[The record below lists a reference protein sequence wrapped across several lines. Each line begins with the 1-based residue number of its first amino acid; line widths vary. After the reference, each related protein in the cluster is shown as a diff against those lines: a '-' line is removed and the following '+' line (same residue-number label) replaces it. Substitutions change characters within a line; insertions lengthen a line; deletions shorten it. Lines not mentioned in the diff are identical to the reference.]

1 MRRLKTMP
9 AAAAL
14 AFRPDLDLT
23 RDALASSTLNHGLL
37 VLGDRWTM
45 AVLLGAFTGVHKFE
59 DWQSRLAIPRS
70 TLTDRLRKL
79 VAIGLLRRRAYQERP
94 ARHAYHLTRA
104 GLKLY
109 DHVLMVWM
117 WEKRWGTRAVAL
129 PDKLFH
135 RNCGHSFVP
144 VLACAACGAKTGM
157 KDLDLSLKVNQPLL
171 AEAGAAGR
179 TARVAANDATGMGL
193 GLRVDRWALLI
204 VTAVVLGCHYFDQ
217 LSHVLGIA
225 SSVLSRRLAGMVEA
239 GLLLCQNDLHDA
251 RRNVYRL
258 TPASRDLF
266 GYLVCFSTWAS
277 REHLRQPS
285 SIRPRHR
292 ACGKPFVPQVVCSA
306 CGERVEA
313 RDVSFAA
320 LAR

>member
-59 DWQSRLAIPRS
+59 DWQGRLGIPRS

-79 VAIGLLRRRAYQERP
+79 VAIGLLRQRAYQERP

-135 RNCGHSFVP
+135 RNCGHNFVP
-144 VLACAACGAKTGM
+144 VLACAACGTKTGIN
-157 KDLDLSLKVNQPLL
+157 DLDLSLKVNRPLL

-193 GLRVDRWALLI
+193 GLRVDRWSLMI

-225 SSVLSRRLAGMVEA
+225 SSVLSRRLSGMVQA
-239 GLLLCQNDLHDA
+239 GLLWCQNDLHA
-251 RRNVYRL
+251 APRNVYRL

-266 GYLVCFSTWAS
+266 GYLVCFSTWAG

-292 ACGKPFVPQVVCSA
+292 ACGRPFVPRVVCSA

-320 LAR
+320 PAR